1 MRIIG
6 IVAATCLMAFAEEGD
21 PGSARFKL
29 GLEIR
34 GRVEGH
40 EAYSGVAGQDD
51 AYYLHRVR
59 FTSTFAVRPWL
70 HLFGQIQDSRAPGYD
85 RTPVPCSVTNTVDLR
100 QAYVEIGL
108 KGEQIWTVRAGR
120 QPLVF
125 GDMRILSTS
134 NWGNVGPAFDAV
146 RLSRKTPRARLDWFA
161 SLAVVPVNAFDRPR
175 MDKKLSGFHSSFDF
189 SNRGTS
195 VDAYSFWKSNVK
207 AVDEQ
212 GHAGHLNVVTSG
224 VRSVGKLSRGFD
236 YNVEVA
242 FQRGEIVDT
251 ALAAW
256 LGHWEIG
263 RVLGHRRK
271 APRAWIEYNY
281 ASGDSDP
288 HDGRRQTFEQL
299 YPSPLSVVGRA
310 ADFASRNLHEPQAG
324 IEWQA
329 YKRMRLRGTYR
340 SFWLANTNDALYS
353 LSGAVFAY
361 DPGALDRRVG
371 SEAGVWA
378 ICQATQRVQIW
389 AGYANLSPGP
399 YLKAAGRTSSIRYPY
414 AMWTYSVI

>member
-1 MRIIG
+1 MW
-6 IVAATCLMAFAEEGD
+6 VTAFAGEAD
-21 PGSARFKL
+21 PGSARLKL

-34 GRVEGH
+34 GRAEGH
-40 EAYSGVAGQDD
+40 EAYSGVAGLDD
-51 AYYLHRVR
+51 AYYLHRLR
-59 FTSTFAVRPWL
+59 LSTTFTVRPWL
-70 HLFGQIQDSRAPGYD
+70 HVFAQIQDSRAPGYD
-85 RTPVPCSVTNTVDLR
+85 RTPVPCNVRNTVDLR
-100 QAYVEIGL
+100 QAYVDIGVI
-108 KGEQIWTVRAGR
+108 GEQPWAVRVGR
-120 QPLVF
+120 QPLIF

-134 NWGNVGPAFDAV
+134 NWGNVGPAFDAI

-175 MDKKLSGFHSSFDF
+175 MDKKLSGFHGSFEF
-189 SNRGTS
+189 PGRGTS
-195 VDAYSFWKSNVK
+195 VDVYSFWKSNIH
-207 AVDEQ
+207 AVDEE
-212 GHAGHLNVVTSG
+212 GRSGHLNVVTSG
-224 VRSVGKLSRGFD
+224 ARTLGTLSRGFD

-251 ALAAW
+251 GLAAW

-263 RVLGHRRK
+263 RVLGRHRK

-310 ADFASRNLHEPQAG
+310 ADFASRNLHEPLAG
-324 IEWQA
+324 MEWQA
-329 YKRMRLRGTYR
+329 YKRMKLRGTYR
-340 SFWLANTNDALYS
+340 SFWLANAHDALYS
-353 LSGAVFAY
+353 LSGSVFAY
-361 DPGALDRRVG
+361 NPGALDRRVG

-378 ICQATQRVQIW
+378 ICQATRRLQIW

-399 YLKAAGRTSSIRYPY
+399 YLKAAGRTGTIRYPY
-414 AMWTYSVI
+414 TMWTYSVI